1 MKDTI
6 YTIPLTDAF
15 KAEGE
20 CPFCFIHRKLE
31 QDQISFTLGVSYMED
46 DIRAVTDRLGF
57 CKDHY
62 KKLYDYGNRLGM
74 ALILQTHY
82 QAVAKEIDHLLSESS
97 LPKVSLFKKLST
109 GNKSNSDFT
118 NPAAKSLDNL
128 TKNCYICERIDQ
140 DMERYLK
147 TFFYLIS
154 DHSEFKT
161 LYEKSNGFCLEHF
174 ALLLEK
180 SPLYLKEKDKAYF
193 LNSSKEK
200 LKASMERISG
210 DISWFIDKYDYRN
223 ADKPMGSAI
232 DAIPRGIQ
240 KVAGIYV
247 DDAPF
252 KKKN

>member
-15 KAEGE
+15 KAEDE

-46 DIRAVTDRLGF
+46 DIREVTDRLGF

-62 KKLYDYGNRLGM
+62 KKLYEYGNRLGM

-82 QAVAKEIDHLLSESS
+82 QAVSKQLDRLLANTA
-97 LPKVSLFKKLST
+97 LPKVSLFKKLSSGT
-109 GNKSNSDFT
+109 SDSSFT
-118 NPAAKSLDNL
+118 NPTAISLNQL
-128 TKNCYICERIDQ
+128 TQSCYICERIDQ

-147 TFFYLIS
+147 TFFYLITS
-154 DHSEFKT
+154 NSEFKA
-161 LYEKSNGFCLEHF
+161 LFEQSHGFCLEHF

-180 SPLYLKEKDKAYF
+180 APLYLNEKEKAYF
-193 LNSSKEK
+193 LTSCKEK
-200 LKASMERISG
+200 LRASMDRISG
-210 DISWFIDKYDYRN
+210 DLGWFIDKYDYRN
-223 ADKPMGSAI
+223 ADKPMGASI

-240 KVAGIYV
+240 KLSGTYV
-247 DDAPF
+247 SDVPF